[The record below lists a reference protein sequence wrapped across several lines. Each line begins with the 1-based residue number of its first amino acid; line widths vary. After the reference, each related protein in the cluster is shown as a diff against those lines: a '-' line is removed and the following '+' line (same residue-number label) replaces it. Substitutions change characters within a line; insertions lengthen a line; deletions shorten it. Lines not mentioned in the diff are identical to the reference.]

1 MQFQFTEASSNARTS
16 KAVLKMWPTAAAV
29 TEKTFNLTVLFFRI
43 QILHGT
49 SSLSGEMKL

>member
-16 KAVLKMWPTAAAV
+16 TTVLKMWPTAAAV

-43 QILHGT
+43 KILHGT
-49 SSLSGEMKL
+49 SSLSGEIKL